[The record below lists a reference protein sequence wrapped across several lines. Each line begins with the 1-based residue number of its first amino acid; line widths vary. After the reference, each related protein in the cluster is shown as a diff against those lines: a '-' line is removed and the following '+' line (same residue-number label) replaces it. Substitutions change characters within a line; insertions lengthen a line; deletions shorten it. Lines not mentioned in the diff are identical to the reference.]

1 MLCKLLLHNGF
12 YYKPIINNAGIISA
26 SFKPIKRQQPSND
39 ILWVSMYELV
49 SDPYILQG
57 CCCFF
62 LETCNIKSKDSMA
75 IFIIYCLSIALQ
87 RLYLP
92 YYIVFILVKSLNI
105 CENFVVYTNHYSLKG
120 SHSENILV
128 GVFLSSFKSLTH
140 IY

>member
-1 MLCKLLLHNGF
+1 MTFCGLVCM
-12 YYKPIINNAGIISA
+12 SC
-26 SFKPIKRQQPSND
+26 
-39 ILWVSMYELV
+39 V

-62 LETCNIKSKDSMA
+62 LQTCNMKSKDSME
-75 IFIIYCLSIALQ
+75 ILIIYRLSIALQ

-92 YYIVFILVKSLNI
+92 YFIVFILAKSLNN

-128 GVFLSSFKSLTH
+128 GVFLSYFKSHSHTSTKKRSTAKSAIPQTCVLETESTWH
-140 IY
+140 RSS

>member
-1 MLCKLLLHNGF
+1 MQVFASEPF
-12 YYKPIINNAGIISA
+12 YYKPIKNDAGIICA
-26 SFKPIKRQQPSND
+26 SFKPIKRQQSVMTFCG
-39 ILWVSMYELV
+39 LVCMSWV

-62 LETCNIKSKDSMA
+62 LETCNMKSKDSMA
-75 IFIIYCLSIALQ
+75 IFIIYRLSIALQ

-92 YYIVFILVKSLNI
+92 YYIVFILAKSLNN

-128 GVFLSSFKSLTH
+128 GVFLSYFKSLTH